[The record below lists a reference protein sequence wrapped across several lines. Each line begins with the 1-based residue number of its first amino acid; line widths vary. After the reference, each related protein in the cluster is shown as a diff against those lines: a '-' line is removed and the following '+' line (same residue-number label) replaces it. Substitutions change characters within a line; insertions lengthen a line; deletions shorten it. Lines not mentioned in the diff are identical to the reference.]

1 MKKSTKKLRKLLL
14 TLSMGL
20 VFAQAVT
27 PTVSYASIGE
37 GIIKNTTV
45 EGTTTAGDTN
55 TGESTGGNKVG
66 SYSTVSAE
74 GNNVVYLKNTTKI
87 SDSTP
92 EDANSA
98 MKKAVYGTKETG
110 NNIGITCSNKTVT
123 INPTEWGKLSR
134 EEQKVALEALA
145 GSKYYNSITS
155 EDRSE
160 IVSALEEC
168 SGTKDGTVLMTI
180 LFGNTKPD
188 WAGAYKIIEPFNGP
202 IGKILGVVTLVCA
215 FCLVGV
221 MLCDIFYMTIPW
233 VRVKGDGKDVRWVSH
248 AAIKAIE
255 KCETSGNEG
264 GGQVLW
270 EYLKHRAIMLFLF
283 GICILY
289 LICGKIFNII
299 GWFMDLASGT
309 L

>member
-1 MKKSTKKLRKLLL
+1 MKKSIKKLKNLFLV
-14 TLSMGL
+14 LSLAL
-20 VFAQAVT
+20 VFAQVT
-27 PTVSYASIGE
+27 TPVVSQASVVGKISNAPDAASKAQVTEDNNGDV
-37 GIIKNTTV
+37 IVTYQNTTALKDKSY
-45 EGTTTAGDTN
+45 E
-55 TGESTGGNKVG
+55 EPNKAM
-66 SYSTVSAE
+66 SEA
-74 GNNVVYLKNTTKI
+74 VYNNTTSVEK
-87 SDSTP
+87 
-92 EDANSA
+92 
-98 MKKAVYGTKETG
+98 V
-110 NNIGITCSNKTVT
+110 GITCEQTGLKV
-123 INPTEWGKLSR
+123 NPTTWGQLSR
-134 EEQKVALEALA
+134 EDQKAALEALA
-145 GSKYYNSITS
+145 GSEYYNSIS
-155 EDRSE
+155 SDDRSQ
-160 IVSALEEC
+160 IVEALEQC

-233 VRVKGDGKDVRWVSH
+233 VRVKGDAKDVRWVSH
-248 AAIKAIE
+248 AAIQAIE
-255 KCETSGNEG
+255 KCETTGEDG
-264 GGQVLW
+264 KGQVLW
-270 EYLKHRAIMLFLF
+270 EYLKHRAVMLFLF